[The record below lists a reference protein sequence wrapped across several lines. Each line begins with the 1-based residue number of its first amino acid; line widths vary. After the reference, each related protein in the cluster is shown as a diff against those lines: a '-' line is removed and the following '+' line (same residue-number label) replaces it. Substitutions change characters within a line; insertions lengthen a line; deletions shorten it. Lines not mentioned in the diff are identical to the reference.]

1 MKCTFQY
8 YCQKI
13 YSSTSLKQKCN
24 RQRKK
29 NTANKKTAFR
39 LHEQAHTFIH
49 IKSIFN
55 ISDGRFCTLSSSVLR
70 HRHSCTHD
78 TGIQDDPSPPATQGR
93 FPEASLIYGANFRRD
108 AGESGICGSAEG
120 GRLYGEAT
128 VKFKQRK
135 LRSAP
140 ALGFRYSAL
149 IQSSCHRPTNA
160 IIKLDK
166 NH

>member
-1 MKCTFQY
+1 MS
-8 YCQKI
+8 
-13 YSSTSLKQKCN
+13 SSTSLKQKCT
-24 RQRKK
+24 RDK
-29 NTANKKTAFR
+29 AIKTQIFC
-39 LHEQAHTFIH
+39 LHEQVHTFIH

-120 GRLYGEAT
+120 GEAT
-128 VKFKQRK
+128 
-135 LRSAP
+135 
-140 ALGFRYSAL
+140 ALGFRCSAL